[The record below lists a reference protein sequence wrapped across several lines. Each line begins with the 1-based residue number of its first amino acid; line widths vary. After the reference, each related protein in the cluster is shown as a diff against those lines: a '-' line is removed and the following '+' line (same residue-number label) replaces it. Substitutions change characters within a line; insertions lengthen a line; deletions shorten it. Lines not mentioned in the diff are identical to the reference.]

1 MSTYQSTKDVASTLN
16 ELIETCID
24 GAKGFEAAANAIDD
38 VSLKNEL
45 MRFSQ
50 QRNDFA
56 MELQRL
62 VRGAGLEPTESG
74 SVAGALHR
82 GWIHLKDALSTRD
95 RYAILAECE
104 RGEDSAVAEYRKA
117 TDNGLPGD
125 IEPIV
130 LEQSAAVQ
138 ATHDRVKA
146 LRDMHKGT

>member
-1 MSTYQSTKDVASTLN
+1 MATYQSEKEALSTLN
-16 ELIETCID
+16 ALIETCID

-38 VSLKNEL
+38 TRLKDEL

-50 QRNDFA
+50 QRNGFV

-62 VRGAGLEPTESG
+62 VRGAGEEPTESG
-74 SVAGALHR
+74 SVAGAMHR
-82 GWIHLKDALSTRD
+82 GWIHIKDAVSTRD

-104 RGEDSAVAEYRKA
+104 RGEDSAVAQYRKA
-117 TDNGLPGD
+117 IDGGLSAE